1 MGKMK
6 VESKDL
12 YRYSYPHDVNCSPDG
27 KYAAYLMTHM
37 DEEKDGYVHDI
48 QLLDL
53 HSGEIREV
61 TQSKDVTAFRWIS
74 DDTILFASG
83 RGKPKEGTSDF
94 YTISLKGGEAC
105 KAFTIPKACSLPVPL
120 GNGKWVV
127 TTKNV
132 TDPKEAKED
141 RAIEGVDYWTFTDK
155 PFIRNGEK
163 FGQRRRTSLE
173 IFDEANGT
181 LQQITPKYFEV
192 AGYDISSDK
201 KNILYYGEE
210 YETCNSLF
218 QSLREYR
225 IEDGETEELL
235 TGGSYQISV
244 AKYAEKDVFLQASML
259 ERTATQNHEIYLLHS
274 DTKELE
280 KKESPDGMYTTL
292 IDVDAVYGG
301 GKGNQILGDK
311 FIGARLSGTQTE
323 FDELDIKT
331 GQIREIAKVDAF
343 TSFDIAN
350 GRMYAIALENY
361 ELAELY
367 EIHLETG
374 DKKKLTEFSKDYM
387 ETHLVSRPEKFT
399 FRAKNGEDV
408 DGFVIPPVEKE
419 EGKAYPAVL
428 FIHGG
433 PKWAYGSMF
442 THVMQC
448 MAAKGMYVMFCNPHG
463 SDGYGD
469 KFLEMV
475 KEWGSVDYQH
485 VMEFTDECLKRYPD
499 MDEKRLGVTGGSY
512 GGYLTNW
519 IIGHTDRFK
528 AAVSQRSISNL
539 VTTSLII
546 DIGERVLK
554 QSCGECDAW
563 NQEEVLW
570 ELSPLKYVKHVV
582 TPTLFLHSDAD
593 YRCYMGE
600 AFQMFTALKQRG
612 VETEMYLFHGEN
624 HGLSRH
630 GKPSNRIVR
639 VEAMIAWMEKYL

>member
-1 MGKMK
+1 MEKMK

-12 YRYSYPHDVNCSPDG
+12 YSYSYPHDVNCSSDG
-27 KYAAYLMTHM
+27 KYAAYIMTHM
-37 DEEKDGYVHDI
+37 DEKKDGYVHDI
-48 QLLDL
+48 QVLNIS
-53 HSGEIREV
+53 SGEILEL
-61 TQSKDVTAFRWIS
+61 TQSKDVTAFQWIS
-74 DDTILFASG
+74 EQEILFASA
-83 RGKPKEGTSDF
+83 REHPKAGTSDF
-94 YTISLKGGEAC
+94 YIISLEGGEAK
-105 KAFTIPKACSLPVPL
+105 KAFTIPKACSLPVSL
-120 GNGKWVV
+120 GDGKWIV

-132 TDPKEAKED
+132 TDAKETQED
-141 RAIEGVDYWTFTDK
+141 RAVEGVDYWTFTDK

-163 FGQRRRTSLE
+163 FGQRRRTALE
-173 IFDEANGT
+173 IFDEADGT
-181 LQQITPKYFEV
+181 LRQITPKYFET

-201 KNILYYGEE
+201 KTILYYGEE

-218 QSLREYR
+218 QSLREYQ
-225 IEDGETEELL
+225 IEDGSTKELVE
-235 TGGSYQISV
+235 GGTYQISV
-244 AKYAEKDVFLQASML
+244 AKYVEEDILLQASTL
-259 ERTATQNHEIYLLHS
+259 TRTATQNHDIYLFHK
-274 DTKELE
+274 DTRMME
-280 KKESPDGMYTTL
+280 KKASPDGMYTTL

-301 GKGNQILGDK
+301 GRGNKVLGDK
-311 FIGARLSGTQTE
+311 FIGARLAGTKTE
-323 FDELDIKT
+323 FDELDVAA
-331 GQIREIAKVDAF
+331 GSIREIAKVDAF

-350 GRMYAIALENY
+350 RRMYAVALENY
-361 ELAELY
+361 ELAEIY
-367 EIHLETG
+367 EIHMETG
-374 DKKKLTEFSKDYM
+374 EKRKLTDFSAEYM
-387 ETHLVSRPEKFT
+387 ETHLISKPEKFT
-399 FRAKNGEDV
+399 FRAANGEAV
-408 DGFVIPPVEKE
+408 DGFVIAPVEKE
-419 EGKAYPAVL
+419 EGKKYPAVL

-433 PKWAYGSMF
+433 PKWAYGNMF

-475 KEWGSVDYQH
+475 KEWGTVDYQH

-499 MDEKRLGVTGGSY
+499 MDENRLGVTGGSY

-554 QSCGECDAW
+554 QSCGECNAW

-570 ELSPLKYVKHVV
+570 NLSPLKYVKHVV

-593 YRCYMGE
+593 YRCYMGD
-600 AFQMFTALKQRG
+600 AFQMFTALKQMG
-612 VETEMYLFHGEN
+612 VETELYLFHGEN
-624 HGLSRH
+624 HGLSRN

-639 VEAMIAWMEKYL
+639 VEAMISWMEKYL